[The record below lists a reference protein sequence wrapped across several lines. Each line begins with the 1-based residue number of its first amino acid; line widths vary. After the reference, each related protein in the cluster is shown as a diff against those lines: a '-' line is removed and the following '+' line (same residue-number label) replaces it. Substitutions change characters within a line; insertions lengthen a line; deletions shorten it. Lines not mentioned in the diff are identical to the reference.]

1 MGNILDKGRIVKQVV
16 HHKKNLAFVLFL
28 LGILLSLG
36 FLLADTKSEDY
47 RNILDLADYR
57 IWGTIFF
64 SYAICKLLSISREF
78 PFIFNAIVSV
88 IGLWLWSYILIEFVF
103 FSPTP
108 LKVVEVLLILPVFT
122 EIWYLT
128 ALIYKRESAKW
139 Q

>member
-1 MGNILDKGRIVKQVV
+1 M
-16 HHKKNLAFVLFL
+16 
-28 LGILLSLG
+28 
-36 FLLADTKSEDY
+36 
-47 RNILDLADYR
+47 LDLADYR

-64 SYAICKLLSISREF
+64 SYAICKLLSIPREF